1 MHLKNVQKYR
11 IFLLTYDQYVT
22 ALHSLVL
29 CRKAFDM
36 NINVRN
42 ESDISIVS
50 LEGRM
55 DWKALSEFT
64 GSIAQLAET
73 GSKKILLDFS
83 KMEYMSSAG
92 IRALIEALQTVEKAG
107 GTLAI
112 SSPSESLLELFK
124 VVQLEKV
131 IKIYDS
137 EFDAIDKLM

>member
-1 MHLKNVQKYR
+1 
-11 IFLLTYDQYVT
+11 
-22 ALHSLVL
+22 
-29 CRKAFDM
+29 M

-55 DWKALSEFT
+55 DWKALSEFS
-64 GSIAQLAET
+64 GSVAQLADS
-73 GSKKILLDFS
+73 GSKKVLLDFS

-92 IRALIEALQTVEKAG
+92 IRALIEAMQTVEKAG

-112 SSPSESLLELFK
+112 SSPSDTLMELFK

-131 IKIYDS
+131 IKIYKS
-137 EFDAIDKLM
+137 ELEAIDKLM

>member
-1 MHLKNVQKYR
+1 
-11 IFLLTYDQYVT
+11 
-22 ALHSLVL
+22 
-29 CRKAFDM
+29 M

-55 DWKALSEFT
+55 DWKALSEFS
-64 GSIAQLAET
+64 GSVAQLADS
-73 GSKKILLDFS
+73 GSKKVLLDFS

-92 IRALIEALQTVEKAG
+92 IRALIEAMQTVEKAG

-112 SSPSESLLELFK
+112 SSPSETLMELFK

-131 IKIYDS
+131 IKIYKS
-137 EFDAIDKLM
+137 ELEAIDKLM